1 MPEGQMT
8 GDEWIQSFAAELGVE
23 PLGADEVQ
31 ALLDLASVAAHA
43 SERLAAPLS
52 CYLAA
57 RAGVAPE
64 AALAAA
70 HRLAGSTP

>member
-1 MPEGQMT
+1 MT
-8 GDEWIQSFAAELGVE
+8 GDEWIQGFAAELGVE

-52 CYLAA
+52 CYLVA
-57 RAGVAPE
+57 RAGVAPA